1 MIHYMIQLI
10 AFQLVFLLIYDVFL
24 KRETFFNWNRAYLIV
39 SALISVVIPFIKIR
53 VIKTLPKMIPGEHK
67 GKKVTVPYSL
77 PMVFKVQDDK
87 PQDKKE

>member
-39 SALISVVIPFIKIR
+39 SALISVVIRLLKFGLLKR
-53 VIKTLPKMIPGEHK
+53 YLK
-67 GKKVTVPYSL
+67 
-77 PMVFKVQDDK
+77 
-87 PQDKKE
+87 